1 MAIREALS
9 SENADSLSPSSLSG
23 IIALKCEICGGDT
36 HSRGILIEV
45 EGARLTV
52 CDRCRRFGRET
63 KPLRRPRDSPRDVAS
78 KTSPT
83 IVRPSAKP
91 RLVQEHSSKSEL
103 QEYELV
109 EDYPQRIRRARESI
123 KATQTELAKRIGER
137 LSIIQK
143 LETGKMW
150 PSDLLVERIERTL
163 HITLRTPISDDSI
176 PHEREKTTSELTIG
190 DIADTVVRKKES

>member
-1 MAIREALS
+1 
-9 SENADSLSPSSLSG
+9 
-23 IIALKCEICGGDT
+23 
-36 HSRGILIEV
+36 
-45 EGARLTV
+45 
-52 CDRCRRFGRET
+52 
-63 KPLRRPRDSPRDVAS
+63 
-78 KTSPT
+78 
-83 IVRPSAKP
+83 
-91 RLVQEHSSKSEL
+91 VQEHSSKSEL